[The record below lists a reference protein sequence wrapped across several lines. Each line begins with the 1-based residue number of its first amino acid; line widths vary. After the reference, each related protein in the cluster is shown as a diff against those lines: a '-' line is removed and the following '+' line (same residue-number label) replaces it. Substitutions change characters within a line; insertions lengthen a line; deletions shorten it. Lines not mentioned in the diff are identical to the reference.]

1 MMEMVALALLVG
13 FVYYTFEYC
22 SICSTHP
29 HPIIYII
36 MHGIVDNNNNNMYPP
51 QNLAGLRNNML
62 PPPPRNMHAGNPP
75 VGTVYIPRENDNMSQ
90 LSGIR
95 NFQLHTRNNQNY
107 YFGEGNED
115 DQYPPGLSESVMYSD
130 DYTLSES
137 TRPDGRYG
145 GDEYLYEN

>member
-1 MMEMVALALLVG
+1 MEMVALALLVG

-107 YFGEGNED
+107 YFGED